1 MHTLSALSLHALLS
15 PLPLIT
21 PYPFPLIT
29 PYSSPHTLFHSS
41 HYTLPLPCPDPAV
54 ECVDEGSGDVYFF
67 NQVSGESV
75 WERDE
80 IPGI

>member
-1 MHTLSALSLHALLS
+1 VGPARISPTAVDRDAHACRHWLARVAELTATLTPLLQ
-15 PLPLIT
+15 
-21 PYPFPLIT
+21 PFPGL
-29 PYSSPHTLFHSS
+29 
-41 HYTLPLPCPDPAV
+41 AV